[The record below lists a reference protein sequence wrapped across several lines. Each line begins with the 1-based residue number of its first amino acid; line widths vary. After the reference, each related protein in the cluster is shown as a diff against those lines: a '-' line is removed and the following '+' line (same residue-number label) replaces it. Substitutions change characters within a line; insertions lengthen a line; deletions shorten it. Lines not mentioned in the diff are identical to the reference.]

1 MNRQTI
7 MLIAMVVVL
16 GVFFRDTIMQLFS
29 KRSAVLPS
37 LSKPSAAPKEGIDD
51 SAIRTLL
58 DGSGVDSLAFG
69 PDKWS
74 SDFFQDRTKLF
85 ESWFRVTGISKGPNG
100 YMAIINEEIIKEGQT
115 MRGFRVTKIQDDHV
129 HMIKNKDKITLEL
142 IK

>member
-29 KRSAVLPS
+29 KGSAVLPS
-37 LSKPSAAPKEGIDD
+37 LSKPSSPKGIDD
-51 SAIRTLL
+51 SAIGALL
-58 DGSGVDSLAFG
+58 AEAGVDSLAFG

-85 ESWFRVTGISKGPNG
+85 KSWFRVTGISKGPSG
-100 YMAIINEEIIKEGQT
+100 YMAIVNEEIIKEGHT
-115 MRGFRVTKIQDDHV
+115 LLGFRVTKIQDDHV
-129 HMIKNKDKITLEL
+129 HMIKNKDKIILEL
-142 IK
+142 IQ

>member
-7 MLIAMVVVL
+7 MLIAMVAVL
-16 GVFFRDTIMQLFS
+16 GFFFSDTIVQLFS
-29 KRSAVLPS
+29 KGAAALPS
-37 LSKPSAAPKEGIDD
+37 LSKPSSPKGIDD
-51 SAIRTLL
+51 SAIRALL
-58 DGSGVDSLAFG
+58 DDAGIDSLAFG

-74 SDFFQDRTKLF
+74 NDFFHNRTKLF

-100 YMAIINEEIIKEGQT
+100 YMAIINEEIIKEGHT
-115 MRGFRVTKIQDDHV
+115 MLGFRVTKIQDDHV

>member
-29 KRSAVLPS
+29 KGSAVLPS

-85 ESWFRVTGISKGPNG
+85 ESWFRVTGISKAPSG
-100 YMAIINEEIIKEGQT
+100 YMAIINDEIIKEGDNI
-115 MRGFRVTKIQDDHV
+115 MGFRVTKIQDDHV
-129 HMIKNKDKITLEL
+129 HMIKNKDKIILEL
-142 IK
+142 IQ